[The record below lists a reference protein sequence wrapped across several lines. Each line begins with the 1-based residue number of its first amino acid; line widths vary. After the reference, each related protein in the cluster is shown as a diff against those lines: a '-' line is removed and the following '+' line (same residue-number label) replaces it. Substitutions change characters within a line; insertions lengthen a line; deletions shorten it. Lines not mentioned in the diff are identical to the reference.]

1 VNEEWDIMTDEEYFK
16 FTKNWIKESHRVLKE
31 NGSIFISTTYHNL

>member
-1 VNEEWDIMTDEEYFK
+1 MTDKEYFD
-16 FTKNWIKESHRVLKE
+16 FTNRWLKESKRVLKE